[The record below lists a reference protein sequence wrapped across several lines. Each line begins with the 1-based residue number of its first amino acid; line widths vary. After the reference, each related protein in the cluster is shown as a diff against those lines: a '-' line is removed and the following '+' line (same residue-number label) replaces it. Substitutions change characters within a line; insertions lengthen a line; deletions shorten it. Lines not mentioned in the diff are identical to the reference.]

1 VASSAGFNTGALE
14 LKGREWMTTAVR
26 ADCDTLELGLE
37 LEEMQKELRHAQNVL
52 GMHKS
57 LLREVAAFVAMQPD
71 KEFLASFFTQLAMLD
86 AMEDS
91 DASFN

>member
-1 VASSAGFNTGALE
+1 MPSV
-14 LKGREWMTTAVR
+14 VR
-26 ADCDTLELGLE
+26 ADCDTTELHVE
-37 LEEMQKELRHAQNVL
+37 LEEMQRELRRAQNVL

-71 KEFLASFFTQLAMLD
+71 TEFLARFFTNLAMLD

-91 DASFN
+91 DANDA

>member
-1 VASSAGFNTGALE
+1 MPSV
-14 LKGREWMTTAVR
+14 VR

-37 LEEMQKELRHAQNVL
+37 LKEMEKELRHAQNVL

-57 LLREVAAFVAMQPD
+57 LLREVAAFIAMQPD

-91 DASFN
+91 DANYK